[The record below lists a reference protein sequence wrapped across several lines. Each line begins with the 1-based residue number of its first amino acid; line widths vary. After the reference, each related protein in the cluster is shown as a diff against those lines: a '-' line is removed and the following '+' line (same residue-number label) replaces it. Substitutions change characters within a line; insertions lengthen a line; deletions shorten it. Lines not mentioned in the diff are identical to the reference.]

1 MINSQDLAKLV
12 DQYKRKY
19 VKSHCVSSNKYP
31 TCRLKVLKTCK
42 RLEDCVRMGK
52 KHHHKRMTE
61 RTIRQIITAL
71 KNSNLLKQK
80 FSNFEE
86 LLDYVNNC
94 IRGIVGIG
102 QLAVYDISVRIGKYL
117 CSPSIEPKDYVYL
130 HRGALEGANK
140 LFGGNPKLKEGRY
153 PITIF
158 PIELQKLGSVHIENF
173 LCVMRNRLWINV
185 IQLSVSPPSHFTPT
199 GARSASMASFS
210 ARCGR

>member
-1 MINSQDLAKLV
+1 MINSQDLAKLIV
-12 DQYKRKY
+12 QYKQKY

-31 TCRLKVLKTCK
+31 TCRLNVFKTSK

-86 LLDYVNNC
+86 LFDHVNNC
-94 IRGIVGIG
+94 LRGIVGIG

-117 CSPSIEPKDYVYL
+117 FSPSIEPKDYVYL

-140 LFGGNPKLKEGRY
+140 LFGCNPKLKEDRY
-153 PITIF
+153 PITDF
-158 PIELQKLGSVHIENF
+158 PPALQKLGSFHIENF
-173 LCVMRNRLWINV
+173 LCVMKDRL
-185 IQLSVSPPSHFTPT
+185 
-199 GARSASMASFS
+199 
-210 ARCGR
+210 